1 MNDKSCSVSRTSSSS
16 SPPKTPK
23 YFYQFRFIVIGDSMV
38 GKSSIIRQFTEGN
51 FIDIADTTV
60 GVDFHARIVELSG
73 GLYAVL
79 DTTFSA
85 TCMYFY
91 SNFNHKKGY
100 KKLQF
105 ANSMRRGEEMLS

>member
-1 MNDKSCSVSRTSSSS
+1 
-16 SPPKTPK
+16 
-23 YFYQFRFIVIGDSMV
+23 MV

-91 SNFNHKKGY
+91 TNFNHKKGY
-100 KKLQF
+100 EKLQF
-105 ANSMRRGEEMLS
+105 ANNNMRRGEEMLSWNTPWSLIKKARFSTQLRRYNKPLQKFNIFCRN